1 LQGRDDHRVA
11 TVGRR
16 VSFETI
22 AKRALGLIQRGA
34 ARKLDVV
41 PAAEQVRRGDTLDV
55 TVKAGTDAEGL
66 EAGLVCTETFPVFVV
81 RKKLT
86 HGGHELEDEVA
97 FERWLPVETLQQT
110 VALSV
115 PVDAPY
121 SYDGE
126 NLKFKWRVGVR
137 QRKRGLDAVRTREIW
152 VLP

>member
-1 LQGRDDHRVA
+1 M
-11 TVGRR
+11 
-16 VSFETI
+16 
-22 AKRALGLIQRGA
+22 KRALGLVQRGA
-34 ARKLDVV
+34 ARHLDVL
-41 PAAEQVRRGDTLDV
+41 PAVEEVRRGDTLDV
-55 TVKAGTDAEGL
+55 TVKAEAGAGGL

-81 RKKLT
+81 RGRLSRS
-86 HGGHELEDEVA
+86 GHEFEDEVA
-97 FERWLPVETLQQT
+97 YEQWLAVGTLEQI

-137 QRKRGLDAVRTREIW
+137 QRKRGFDAVRTREIR

>member
-16 VSFETI
+16 VSFETV

-55 TVKAGTDAEGL
+55 TVKADAGIEGL
-66 EAGLVCTETFPVFVV
+66 EAGLICTETFPVFVV
-81 RKKLT
+81 RGKVT
-86 HGGHELEDEVA
+86 HSGHEFEDEVA
-97 FERWLPVETLQQT
+97 FEHWLPVEPLQQT

-126 NLKFKWRVGVR
+126 NLKFKWRVAVR
-137 QRKRGLDAVRTREIW
+137 QPRRGLDAVRTREIW